1 MQGPSFFVPRN
12 TEQAQEIQQA
22 TQAGSEGIFDFARYL
37 RQNPDKVAEVLTR
50 AGAGALP
57 GAGVAEFSGLA
68 PDIAPGSGYAPG
80 FMDLIK
86 EGKYGDA
93 AAQTALLGLDIGQ
106 LSGAMTV
113 PITAAKFGRGLTR
126 GIGSIYDDFTEVDPR
141 RLNISSGRGSDGGD
155 DLTFEQRLERG
166 KKLRQEQRSRDSKE
180 IEKYIDQIDPSL
192 KMFQQPEEVQALERL
207 PSVKDE
213 ISIDKG
219 GDDFL
224 TGLTGKDFLKIL
236 EKRFSLKPG
245 MKTPNTLSD
254 LSTPELITSWVVE
267 PAKVNRAEVAGRLA
281 SDPSAVAR
289 TNARLTDLGYGE
301 TVPMFRLVGIDD
313 QGNFKPE
320 GLISATLD
328 PKKVP
333 SNINFFT
340 EGKID
345 MFNPAK
351 HVLVRYDV
359 PREKIAAYL
368 PAVSEDINRN
378 VNKAVKEKGFGQK
391 KLKGLKTVTNPA
403 VHAKNLINAQDEIFA
418 DVTGLK
424 PNFLLDNEGQP
435 MNMNSFA
442 ALIPKSVAEGD
453 FDTPEDIQKLFGTN
467 NFVLDFRD
475 FTDSDAFEEAESQAR
490 QNLVDEYKKFFKAQ
504 KFETGGEVAPLPP
517 EKLQFVEDAK
527 VRVEEARAAGGRVP
541 VSPSAKKRHPSGTY
555 FDAYTFFQDV
565 PEVAPMLNEILDQD
579 KDVSEYLFFGN
590 RGQDYVPTQ
599 LPRRKSRL
607 RGRVTFP
614 TFAAPSGGIRP
625 IKPEQFDQTS
635 PDQVYLI
642 PDPMSEDRDPADP
655 GPAFSGAGYV
665 TRIDDMKTAAHEIMH
680 LSFRRPKPEDPE
692 YKNVVTGK
700 SFADAPITSDQHIY
714 IDFVFD
720 NDLVDRPEAYIE
732 KFGEENYRAEL
743 ANLIV
748 RRTVPTRE
756 RYSDVFRSLKE
767 KPLQELLPLAKEQ
780 AKNAPYFERLI
791 TERTKRFAS
800 GGIVSLAPIAR
811 NMFRGPRALES
822 LAPVAR
828 NMDRSMLRSG

>member
-1 MQGPSFFVPRN
+1 M
-12 TEQAQEIQQA
+12 
-22 TQAGSEGIFDFARYL
+22 SEGIGFFEQLLALQKAQAAPAAEAGRILAEDPVKTAKYAAYL
-37 RQNPDKVAEVLTR
+37 DPFSPIGTA
-50 AGAGALP
+50 
-57 GAGVAEFSGLA
+57 AGVAEVFGYGPDPQNPGQFLPSSYQQFKEADSAGDVGLA
-68 PDIAPGSGYAPG
+68 TLGVAGAIPLVGAPFRA
-80 FMDLIK
+80 IK
-86 EGKYGDA
+86 
-93 AAQTALLGLDIGQ
+93 ALRQIDRLKKRDMQ
-106 LSGAMTV
+106 
-113 PITAAKFGRGLTR
+113 PP
-126 GIGSIYDDFTEVDPR
+126 EVLEFLKENPE
-141 RLNISSGRGSDGGD
+141 I
-155 DLTFEQRLERG
+155 EQRAKGGQTSADQAFYGEDIMRALE
-166 KKLRQEQRSRDSKE
+166 
-180 IEKYIDQIDPSL
+180 PSL
-192 KMFQQPEEVQALERL
+192 KKGEFQESSLRNVLKSRIQEMREEGISVNDINQEMEKTAIDLKIPSPPRAFDD
-207 PSVKDE
+207 PSVEYVSTEYLLKNVARGNPTRYNVQEIDE
-213 ISIDKG
+213 FKAGNLGENPGTKQKFIEEGRPSLKEDIYNEGIKKPIEITVSKRDGVAVISEGNHRLRAAQELGITEVPIKIKVRNRDPYIDPEQSGYRGERPTEIDVSGLEEGDYSPTEIGFANRVTGPKPPPSIDV
-219 GDDFL
+219 D
-224 TGLTGKDFLKIL
+224 
-236 EKRFSLKPG
+236 ERG
-245 MKTPNTLSD
+245 MPQGSFAFD
-254 LSTPELITSWVVE
+254 MDMSP
-267 PAKVNRAEVAGRLA
+267 
-281 SDPSAVAR
+281 DP
-289 TNARLTDLGYGE
+289 
-301 TVPMFRLVGIDD
+301 
-313 QGNFKPE
+313 
-320 GLISATLD
+320 D
-328 PKKVP
+328 PKT
-333 SNINFFT
+333 FT
-340 EGKID
+340 
-345 MFNPAK
+345 
-351 HVLVRYDV
+351 
-359 PREKIAAYL
+359 
-368 PAVSEDINRN
+368 
-378 VNKAVKEKGFGQK
+378 
-391 KLKGLKTVTNPA
+391 
-403 VHAKNLINAQDEIFA
+403 
-418 DVTGLK
+418 
-424 PNFLLDNEGQP
+424 P
-435 MNMNSFA
+435 MR
-442 ALIPKSVAEGD
+442 
-453 FDTPEDIQKLFGTN
+453 PE
-467 NFVLDFRD
+467 
-475 FTDSDAFEEAESQAR
+475 
-490 QNLVDEYKKFFKAQ
+490 FK

-527 VRVEEARAAGGRVP
+527 ARVEEARVAGGRVP

-579 KDVSEYLFFGN
+579 KDVSEYLFFGD

-599 LPRRKSRL
+599 LPRRRSRL